1 MRNAKDHVPFLF
13 LVYKE
18 LQGPAIAMK
27 KELANLKADEEAIVR
42 VSISALERYAWL
54 TVLRKNSQRL
64 APGTHDLLEES
75 GHNLNTLHLNVSFM
89 LPLSPLSMESIGRI
103 TKDTG
108 CDVCQKQDAN
118 ICVGC
123 RSAQYCGKGKL
134 LLRRLRTPWLTI
146 AHEIRVPAKRLA
158 TAQSRLQGRPW
169 RRMARLRPRRF
180 PQWCPNP
187 PDVQHP
193 RIVAQNARQ
202 ARVCRWRVIGGA
214 RQALPRQVPTRGVRE
229 VVAHAHVRQDAR
241 FHDAVVAG

>member
-134 LLRRLRTPWLTI
+134 LLRPSTYSMADNRTRNQSASKKTGLGTKP
-146 AHEIRVPAKRLA
+146 PARPSVA
-158 TAQSRLQGRPW
+158 PHGASSSPPISPVVSQSARCSTPANRCTECPTSSCLPVARHRRSSASSSSSSSNSGRTGS
-169 RRMARLRPRRF
+169 RRTCSCTTGR
-180 PQWCPNP
+180 
-187 PDVQHP
+187 
-193 RIVAQNARQ
+193 
-202 ARVCRWRVIGGA
+202 
-214 RQALPRQVPTRGVRE
+214 ALS
-229 VVAHAHVRQDAR
+229 
-241 FHDAVVAG
+241 